1 MKAIKYAAVAA
12 LAMGMAAPASA
23 DYLYGFGDVSVNY
36 LDWSDGTEARSGHH
50 NEFVYL
56 ELEGGAG
63 FTWGEVYGFFDIEN
77 APRGNEGIRTAYKG
91 TIAYKTGLADLRLY
105 GQHYASNSGGFN
117 ASNTVAGVS
126 YNLGGNGWFF
136 NPFIGFHHTV
146 TTSVFGAAG
155 ATLANVDAGVVDD
168 PATPFDERGAPLAG
182 KFSGLNGGMFGWV
195 GMYNFELAGQKF
207 AVSQW
212 HETEFGRKDAYSKVA
227 VGVSTSG
234 KLTSEKSLSHQG
246 AVAAWWNI
254 TPQFATGVQYRYADS
269 KLGGDGYK
277 NAAIYTVKYNF

>member
-36 LDWSDGTEARSGHH
+36 LDWTDGTERRATHH

-77 APRGNEGIRTAYKG
+77 GPRGNEAIRTAYKG
-91 TIAYKTGLADLRLY
+91 SITYKTGLDELRLY
-105 GQHYASNSGGFN
+105 GHHYASNSGGFN
-117 ASNTVAGVS
+117 ASNTVTGVS
-126 YNLGGNGWFF
+126 YSVGGNGWFF
-136 NPFIGFHHTV
+136 NPFIGVHHAV
-146 TTSVFGAAG
+146 TSDAFGSAFNTMA
-155 ATLANVDAGVVDD
+155 
-168 PATPFDERGAPLAG
+168 EGAPTFA
-182 KFSGLNGGMFGWV
+182 KFSGLNGGMAGWV
-195 GMYNFELAGQKF
+195 GLYNFELAGQKF

-212 HETEFGRKDAYSKVA
+212 HEIEFSRKESYQA
-227 VGVSTSG
+227 
-234 KLTSEKSLSHQG
+234 LTGEKSHSQQG
-246 AVAAWWNI
+246 ALSAWWNI
-254 TPQFATGVQYRYADS
+254 TPQVTTGVQYRYADS
-269 KLGGDGYK
+269 KLGNDGYK